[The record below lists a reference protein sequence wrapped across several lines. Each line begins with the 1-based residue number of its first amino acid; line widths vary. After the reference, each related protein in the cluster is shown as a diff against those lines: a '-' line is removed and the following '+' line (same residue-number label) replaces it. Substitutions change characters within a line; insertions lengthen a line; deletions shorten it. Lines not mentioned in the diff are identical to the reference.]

1 MAERKK
7 LTEDE
12 IGSLVQQ
19 YVSRSIDYDRQE
31 YRSNRVKAIEYVRG
45 ELRDVPADEGTSQ
58 ITSSDVGDV
67 IGWILPGLMRV
78 FFAGDNLVNYEPHG
92 PEDEESSAQASDYI
106 NYILTNDLDGYR
118 IFNGVFYDSLL
129 HGNGVVKHWW
139 EPSEKA
145 TVHIFHNLTEAQASL
160 ILSEEGVEVLEQEE
174 FEEVVQ
180 QDAPENP
187 FGTGELPAVPPM
199 VTTLY
204 NLKIKKVESTGS
216 LRVVVVPPEE
226 FLIDAVATCI
236 EDAKFVAQRS
246 FLTRSEL
253 IEMGFDEDL
262 VYSLPAFGGDLSFDR
277 VQVSRREQ
285 IGSLW
290 TSSGIDSST
299 DEIEI
304 IEAYVKCD
312 YNGDGIAETIQV
324 FMGGSGTSQVLDW
337 QEWEGDYPFSDFI
350 AEPVPHRWLGRSVFN
365 EVEDVQRVKT
375 VLIRQMLNNLY
386 QSNIPDRVVDE
397 ERINNPEA
405 LYDRGI
411 GNVIRVNGDPASAVY
426 TTAVPFTAGA
436 ALQGL
441 QYMDEVVERRTGASK
456 ATMAL
461 DMDSLQHQTATA
473 VNAAQ
478 SASYSKIELIAR
490 NFAEMGFKRFF
501 KCLLKLIVQNQ
512 DRPRT
517 IRLRNKWIEYDPRGW
532 NASMDACVSVGLG
545 SGSRDRD
552 LMGLQQVAQKQ
563 EQILQQLGPNNLV
576 VTIDKYVNTLR
587 KMVEVAGIKNSDQ
600 FFNEIS
606 PEALQQLSQPQQQQP
621 DPEIQK
627 AQAEMQVKQQKAQ
640 SDLQLAQEKAKADF
654 ALEQQKMAAELQ
666 AERERNAMQIQAMR
680 EKHEMDMKIAREKS
694 AFELEHKK
702 EVSLLEAQLRR
713 EEMSIEADL
722 TREANEMKILQGAQG
737 GFDTNIVRADLSE

>member
-12 IGSLVQQ
+12 IGGLVQQ

-78 FFAGDNLVNYEPHG
+78 FFAGDNLVTYEPHG
-92 PEDEESSAQASDYI
+92 PEDEESAAQATDYV
-106 NYILTNDLDGYR
+106 NYILTKELDGYR

-139 EPSEKA
+139 EPYEKA
-145 TVHIFHNLTEAQASL
+145 TVHIFHNLTEAQAAL
-160 ILSEEGVEVLEQEE
+160 ILSEEGVEVLEQDV

-180 QDAPENP
+180 PEVP
-187 FGTGELPAVPPM
+187 QTPLPVGNLPQLPPM
-199 VTTLY
+199 VTNLY
-204 NLKIKKVESTGS
+204 NLKVKKVESTGC
-216 LRVVVVPPEE
+216 LKVVVVPPEE

-236 EDAKFVAQRS
+236 EDAKFVAQRT

-253 IEMGFDEDL
+253 IEKGFDEDL
-262 VYSLPAFGGDLSFDR
+262 VYKLPAFGGDLSFDR

-312 YNGDGIAETIQV
+312 YNGDGIAETLQV
-324 FMGGSGTSQVLDW
+324 FMGGSGTSVVLDW

-386 QSNIPDRVVDE
+386 QSNIPDRIVDE
-397 ERINNPEA
+397 ERIINPDS
-405 LYDRGI
+405 LYDRQI
-411 GNVIRVNGDPASAVY
+411 GNVIRVNGDPASAVF
-426 TTAVPFTAGA
+426 TTSVPFIAGE
-436 ALQGL
+436 ALKGL

-461 DMDSLQHQTATA
+461 DLDALQHQTATA

-478 SASYSKIELIAR
+478 TASYSKIELIAR

-501 KCLLKLIVQNQ
+501 KCLLKLVVQNQ
-512 DRPRT
+512 DMPRT
-517 IRLRNKWIEYDPRGW
+517 VRLRNKWVEYDPRGW
-532 NASMDACVSVGLG
+532 NASMDTSVSVGLG
-545 SGSRDRD
+545 SGSRDKD
-552 LMGLQQVAQKQ
+552 LMMLQQIAAKQ
-563 EQILQQLGPNNLV
+563 EQIIAQSGPTNPISGV
-576 VTIDKYVNTLR
+576 DKYVTTLR
-587 KMVEVAGIKNSDQ
+587 KMVEVSGIKNTEQ
-600 FFNEIS
+600 FFNEIT

-621 DPEIQK
+621 DPEVAK

-640 SDLQLAQEKAKADF
+640 FDAQQAQQKAQADF

-666 AERERNAMQIQAMR
+666 AEREKNAMTLQVTR
-680 EKHEMDMKIAREKS
+680 EKHELDMQMAREK
-694 AFELEHKK
+694 AEFEIQHKR
-702 EVSLLEAQLRR
+702 EVALLEAQLRR
-713 EEMSIEADL
+713 EEMQIEAQI
-722 TREANEMKILQGAQG
+722 TREANAMKIAQGAQG
-737 GFDTNIVRADLSE
+737 GFDTNIVKADLSE